1 MGETNETQPAFE
13 KAMYGALLRQKRIE
27 MGYRKAEDFVADL
40 EAIGFKISRAALY
53 RIERGEQE
61 PTASFLI
68 ASSILLFG
76 ETICSDLLNP
86 CIPQEW
92 ADPLS
97 SDAIMRIIG
106 RNGVL
111 ASRKTRRNASMAER
125 AARYDEIMS
134 SLSSFDFDVF
144 ANSRCDD
151 EHMFITVAYGAGG
164 AQKKDGPPQRPVRRR
179 KERSRGG
186 WDRPMRS
193 YPRCRISSQ
202 GRCNDAR
209 HFPARRYD
217 AQPRRDLRDHH
228 DPDEQAE
235 AEQGRIAVASDHSL
249 TTFNSLSMQSRAFP
263 RSLIACPLC
272 GHRHRYLKASVH
284 HLASIGETPSAL
296 AVIERIASS
305 HVMLPSPM

>member
-164 AQKKDGPPQRPVRRR
+164 DEYGDLESYEITSREDV
-179 KERSRGG
+179 ERA
-186 WDRPMRS
+186 
-193 YPRCRISSQ
+193 IL
-202 GRCNDAR
+202 N
-209 HFPARRYD
+209 
-217 AQPRRDLRDHH
+217 
-228 DPDEQAE
+228 
-235 AEQGRIAVASDHSL
+235 
-249 TTFNSLSMQSRAFP
+249 
-263 RSLIACPLC
+263 
-272 GHRHRYLKASVH
+272 YLKAYGYE
-284 HLASIGETPSAL
+284 LPG
-296 AVIERIASS
+296 IEIAKLVDHS
-305 HVMLPSPM
+305 MKRLEPTLEDYGIE